1 MIHKYSTKTFDTT
14 ALTNALSRDLLDT
27 EKLQTVLTSPRG
39 FNSFPLEIHT
49 TTDDFF
55 YGERKLLDRYK
66 GTEFEKLWNSLERPG
81 EAQIQVLDRGRCY
94 LGHCDVDDRYHMTLF
109 GNNSYLID
117 IEKNNLFPTEVDH
130 TVWFLETSTKHT
142 AANFG
147 TVPRVQLVIRKLLNK
162 NSLKNPVPVYLH
174 LQSKDKHFKNA
185 TRYNFDVMV
194 QSFINTGINKN
205 KTIDQ
210 FKGDLATASSDVAV
224 YFEIEQDCL
233 IDVEQLAKNVGCI
246 LKIDNSITEH
256 DRSLLGT
263 TSMNTILKK

>member
-1 MIHKYSTKTFDTT
+1 
-14 ALTNALSRDLLDT
+14 
-27 EKLQTVLTSPRG
+27 
-39 FNSFPLEIHT
+39 
-49 TTDDFF
+49 
-55 YGERKLLDRYK
+55 
-66 GTEFEKLWNSLERPG
+66 
-81 EAQIQVLDRGRCY
+81 
-94 LGHCDVDDRYHMTLF
+94 MTLF

-117 IEKNNLFPTEVDH
+117 IEKNNLFPTLVDN

-162 NSLKNPVPVYLH
+162 NSLRHPVPVHLH
-174 LQSKDKHFKNA
+174 LQSEDKHFKNA

-233 IDVEQLAKNVGCI
+233 ADVEQLASDVDCVVKVGNNVTQY
-246 LKIDNSITEH
+246 DM
-256 DRSLLGT
+256 SLLGT
-263 TSMNTILKK
+263 TSMSTILKK